1 LADILTSMV
10 KVFSDLE
17 RSVCRMVHRQ
27 VIDSFFC
34 DIQCRLEISYAGGT
48 SSIYFLWSLEYMD
61 SSVAT
66 KIYPPRLKNSGIWFI

>member
-1 LADILTSMV
+1 MPLILDSHSRFDIGNYMQ
-10 KVFSDLE
+10 VFSDLE

-48 SSIYFLWSLEYMD
+48 SSIYFL
-61 SSVAT
+61 
-66 KIYPPRLKNSGIWFI
+66 